1 MLSYTGASHTLGKEH
16 EALVLAREVEGS
28 PQEAPQMQSS
38 PPPLAGCKRDRS
50 GDSRRHRLAQTHG
63 LAPSQLGHPC
73 SDVGIS
79 CFWGQVELSPEYHLP
94 FCHLSGGHY
103 MPTHLVALGDPE
115 AGHDLVDGHVLHA
128 LGQQVHPL
136 LDGGKHVLAL
146 FVLSDPAATDP
157 GGGTG

>member
-1 MLSYTGASHTLGKEH
+1 
-16 EALVLAREVEGS
+16 
-28 PQEAPQMQSS
+28 
-38 PPPLAGCKRDRS
+38 
-50 GDSRRHRLAQTHG
+50 
-63 LAPSQLGHPC
+63 
-73 SDVGIS
+73 
-79 CFWGQVELSPEYHLP
+79 
-94 FCHLSGGHY
+94 

-136 LDGGKHVLAL
+136 LDGGKHVLSL